1 MALQPGLPE
10 IESRETSPLER
21 MQDEM
26 MLRLRLIDEGVS
38 SAGFRSKF
46 GIDMTE
52 IFGEQIAELIGKDLL
67 QWKNGDGST
76 LVLTKRGILLGN
88 QVFMEFVGND

>member
-1 MALQPGLPE
+1 
-10 IESRETSPLER
+10 
-21 MQDEM
+21 
-26 MLRLRLIDEGVS
+26 
-38 SAGFRSKF
+38 
-46 GIDMTE
+46 MTE
-52 IFGEQIAELIGKDLL
+52 IFGKQISELIEKDLL

>member
-1 MALQPGLPE
+1 MRECRQRGSDQNL
-10 IESRETSPLER
+10 ESE
-21 MQDEM
+21 
-26 MLRLRLIDEGVS
+26 
-38 SAGFRSKF
+38 
-46 GIDMTE
+46 MTE
-52 IFGEQIAELIGKDLL
+52 IFGEQIAELIEKDLL